1 VNHLSVGLEAQ
12 EIHQQLLHHKE
23 MVAELQI
30 IIHQVELILVV
41 EEEVQ
46 VQMEHLQQLQLAL
59 VLAVQ
64 VQQLLSVE
72 FQQFILVV
80 EAVVAMR
87 LAPITH

>member
-12 EIHQQLLHHKE
+12 EIRQQLLRRKE

-41 EEEVQ
+41 VEEVQ

-59 VLAVQ
+59 VLVVQ
-64 VQQLLSVE
+64 EYPLQSQVLQ
-72 FQQFILVV
+72 
-80 EAVVAMR
+80 
-87 LAPITH
+87 